1 MNLSLS
7 TSSAKGDVAEHPG
20 DIPAGCGPWRLGVIS
35 NPLSG
40 GNRRGGLNGIRR
52 FLQDY
57 PDIPHLEART
67 AEEVQSSLADFAR
80 KDLNLVV
87 VNSGDGTIQ
96 AALTALFTH
105 GAFRSLPLLALLC
118 GGTTNMTHQDLG
130 LRGPRVDALRRLLN
144 WAHHG
149 DGEALIQRRSI
160 LRVQTPSCPHPLYG
174 FFFGAGCIF
183 KGIQFFHSRVHRMG
197 LSGDPAHLLIL
208 ARFLWALARRQDALV
223 APVPAAIRADRSVT
237 VSKNL
242 LLLLIT
248 TLDRLILGL
257 RPFWSQ
263 DGGPLRLT
271 AVSAG
276 PRRLLRALP
285 ALVRGRGNS
294 CATPDNGYLSCNAR
308 EIQLGLDGGFAIDGE
323 LFPTDPRSGPV
334 LIQDGGVAD
343 FVRV

>member
-1 MNLSLS
+1 
-7 TSSAKGDVAEHPG
+7 
-20 DIPAGCGPWRLGVIS
+20 
-35 NPLSG
+35 
-40 GNRRGGLNGIRR
+40 
-52 FLQDY
+52 
-57 PDIPHLEART
+57 
-67 AEEVQSSLADFAR
+67 
-80 KDLNLVV
+80 
-87 VNSGDGTIQ
+87 
-96 AALTALFTH
+96 
-105 GAFRSLPLLALLC
+105 
-118 GGTTNMTHQDLG
+118 
-130 LRGPRVDALRRLLN
+130 
-144 WAHHG
+144 
-149 DGEALIQRRSI
+149 
-160 LRVQTPSCPHPLYG
+160 
-174 FFFGAGCIF
+174 
-183 KGIQFFHSRVHRMG
+183 MG

-308 EIQLGLDGGFAIDGE
+308 EIQLDLDGGFAIDGE